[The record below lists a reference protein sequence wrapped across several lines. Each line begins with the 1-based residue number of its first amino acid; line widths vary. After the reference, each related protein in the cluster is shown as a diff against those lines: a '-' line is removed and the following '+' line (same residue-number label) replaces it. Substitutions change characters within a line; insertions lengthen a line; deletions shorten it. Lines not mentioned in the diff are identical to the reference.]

1 MRELSLFT
9 GAGGGLLGTK
19 LLGWHTVGYVEFNK
33 YCQQIIAQ
41 RIKDGILDEAPIF
54 SDIRTFNDQQ
64 FARSYQGMVDIITA
78 GFPCQP
84 FSVAGKQLGA
94 DDPRNMWPATIACI
108 RTIRPQLCW
117 LENVPALAISE
128 YFGTILGELAEA
140 GYDIRWRILS
150 AAELGAPHKR
160 NRLWI
165 LAYTKHG
172 SDVTNERQTGEK
184 KSLSQIDRK
193 KGYPRVSTGTSIDHK
208 ISSEKLGN
216 TQNKR
221 LQGFRTSG
229 EQIIQSHDGQRLSMC
244 SSGGWW
250 EYDPA
255 EAEAKSRVGRVA
267 DGVASRMDRLKA
279 LGNGQVPAVVQAA
292 YKLLAN

>member
-54 SDIRTFNDQQ
+54 SDIRAFNSEG
-64 FARSYQGMVDIITA
+64 FARSYQGMVDVITA

-108 RTIRPQLCW
+108 RAIRPQFCW
-117 LENVPALAISE
+117 LENVPALVVSE
-128 YFGTILGELAEA
+128 YFGTILGELAET
-140 GYDIRWRILS
+140 GYNIRWRILS

-160 NRLWI
+160 DRLWI
-165 LAYTKHG
+165 L
-172 SDVTNERQTGEK
+172 
-184 KSLSQIDRK
+184 
-193 KGYPRVSTGTSIDHK
+193 
-208 ISSEKLGN
+208 GN
-216 TQNKR
+216 TQSER

-229 EQIIQSHDGQRLSMC
+229 EQIPQTHAKQRLSMC

-250 EYDPA
+250 EHDPA
-255 EAEAKSRVGRVA
+255 QTKIKSRMGRVA
-267 DGVASRMDRLKA
+267 NGVANRVDRLKA
-279 LGNGQVPAVVQAA
+279 LGNGQIPAVVQTA
-292 YKLLAN
+292 YKLLVN

>member
-64 FARSYQGMVDIITA
+64 FARSYQGLVDVITA

-117 LENVPALAISE
+117 LENVPALAVSE

-140 GYDIRWRILS
+140 GYNIRWRILS

-160 NRLWI
+160 DRLWI
-165 LAYTKHG
+165 LAYAKHNSDITKRG
-172 SDVTNERQTGEK
+172 QTGEK
-184 KSLSQIDRK
+184 KSLSRIDRK
-193 KGYPRVSTGTSIDHK
+193 KGHSRQFTGTSDNLK
-208 ISSEKLGN
+208 VSPEKMGDTQSE
-216 TQNKR
+216 R
-221 LQGFRTSG
+221 LQGFRTNG
-229 EQIIQSHDGQRLSMC
+229 EQIPHAYDEKRLSMC

-250 EYDPA
+250 EHDPA
-255 EAEAKSRVGRVA
+255 QAKIKSRVGRVA
-267 DGVASRMDRLKA
+267 DGVANRMDRLKA
-279 LGNGQVPAVVQAA
+279 LGNGQVPAVVQAT
-292 YKLLAN
+292 YKLLVN